1 MPTDIRE
8 QIERRRQRAL
18 EEITRVVNQGEH
30 PIFSTFAVTSQSEQ
44 TYQVEVR
51 SLTELHNTCTCADY
65 KSNLIGTC
73 KHIEGVLLFLRE
85 KHGQRLAE
93 LARQR
98 PAGVQIYL
106 HYGQEVTV
114 RVGLPL
120 PRVAAVRDLLARY
133 FGPDGVLVGS
143 PLDDLPRL
151 FNTLQALTPRERK
164 FVHVTGTVREHLELL
179 QDRQAVEQQ
188 KQWFS
193 EQVKAGHRSF
203 EVLATRLYPYQE
215 QGALHLAFG
224 RRAMLADDMGLG
236 KTVQAIAAAALLK
249 DLRGLERVLVITP
262 ASLKE
267 QWAREIRRF
276 SSLTATVVAGGLQAR
291 RQSYRENSFFTILN
305 YELVRRDL
313 GELEQLRPNLIILDE
328 AQRIKNWRSKTAQ
341 AVKRLQSRYA
351 FVLTGTPLE
360 NRLDELYSIC
370 QFIDPRILGPL
381 WHFNDRF
388 YDLEQ
393 RDDGSYKVIGY
404 KNFGELRATVAPYS
418 LRRTRDEVLKDL
430 PERIDNNYFVEM
442 TEPQWQAYDG
452 FRDTVARLVSIAR
465 RRPLTPKESQYL
477 LMALQK
483 MRIICDAL
491 ALHDKE
497 IPAKDREKTAPKL
510 RELEHVLAEEVC
522 ENGRKA
528 IIFSQW
534 AGMLALTAPVVKR
547 AGLGYVTLTGSVPS
561 AKRGALI
568 ERFFEDPDCRV
579 FLSTDAGGVGLNLQA
594 ASLVVN
600 LDLPWNPAVLEQRI
614 GRAHRHGQ
622 LNPVH
627 VVNLIAQGTIEERM
641 LDTLAAKRNV
651 FAGVFGTEE
660 APEKMSFHDAGQ
672 GLLKRL
678 DALLGQPARPPVI
691 DLGPTAAKGPAEPQV
706 APATVAPSAAPTSAR
721 PAPTLKGLADVLVA
735 RFAARILLVR
745 KAPAGEGVLVVVDQ
759 GPAELRAALEAA
771 ASEYFVSNA
780 PALHLMEPEGYR
792 ALTALLPAAPA
803 APDDEPYR
811 APALPSPSRA
821 SGRADVQQRVQKAG
835 TGLDFAGRRLAL
847 AELLLQ
853 GGFPDEMLRPIR
865 EALGW
870 ALTSLLAL
878 HQDRDPSGDLPA
890 PRLIQAQLVDPGHLP
905 DGLAARLARVREL
918 TESAAEGESS
928 PPLTVKAGEALA
940 GAVRELIEVGK
951 ERMVAAGL

>member
-1 MPTDIRE
+1 MPTDLRE

-18 EEITRVVNQGEH
+18 EEITRVVNQGDH
-30 PIFSTFAVTSQSEQ
+30 PVFSTFAVTSQSGQ

-51 SLTELHNTCTCADY
+51 SLTDLHNTCTCADY

-85 KHGQRLAE
+85 KHGPRLAE

-106 HYGQEVTV
+106 HYGQAVTV
-114 RVGLPL
+114 RVGQPL
-120 PRVAAVRDLLARY
+120 PRVAAVRSLLARY

-151 FNTLQALTPRERK
+151 FNALQALTPREHK
-164 FVHVTGTVREHLELL
+164 YVLVAGAVREHLALL
-179 QDRQAVEQQ
+179 QDRQAVAQQ
-188 KQWFS
+188 KQWFA
-193 EQVKAGHRSF
+193 EQVQAGHRSWG
-203 EVLATRLYPYQE
+203 VLATRLYPYQE

-224 RRAMLADDMGLG
+224 QRAMLADDMGLG

-249 DLRGLERVLVITP
+249 ELRGLERVLVITP
-262 ASLKE
+262 ASLKQ

-276 SSLTATVVAGGLQAR
+276 SSLSATVVGGGLRER
-291 RQSYRENSFFTILN
+291 RLAYRANSFFTILN
-305 YELVRRDL
+305 YELVRRDQA
-313 GELEQLRPNLIILDE
+313 ELEQLRPNLIILDE
-328 AQRIKNWRSKTAQ
+328 AQRIKNWRSQTAQ
-341 AVKRLQSRYA
+341 AVKRLHSRYA

-360 NRLDELYSIC
+360 NRLDELYSIF

-388 YDLEQ
+388 YDLDR

-418 LRRTRDEVLKDL
+418 LRRTRAEVLTDL
-430 PERIDNNYFVEM
+430 PERTDNNYFVEM
-442 TEPQWQAYDG
+442 TQPQWQAYDG

-465 RRPLTPKESQYL
+465 RRPLSPKEHQIL
-477 LMALQK
+477 LMALMK

-491 ALHDKE
+491 ALHDKD

-510 RELEHVLAEEVC
+510 RELEQVLLEQVV

-528 IIFSQW
+528 LVFSQW

-547 AGLGYVTLTGSVPS
+547 AGLGYVTLTGAVPT

-614 GRAHRHGQ
+614 GRAYRHGQ
-622 LNPVH
+622 LNPVQ
-627 VVNLIAQGTIEERM
+627 VVNLIAQGTLEERM
-641 LDTLAAKRNV
+641 LDTLASKRNV

-678 DALLGQPARPPVI
+678 DVLIGQPARPPVV
-691 DLGPTAAKGPAEPQV
+691 DLTPVVDRQPTATAGI
-706 APATVAPSAAPTSAR
+706 AAPGADSTPAPTPVTA
-721 PAPTLKGLADVLVA
+721 PAPTLKGLADALLA
-735 RFAARILLVR
+735 RFAARIMLVR
-745 KAPAGEGVLVVVDQ
+745 QAPAGEGVLIVVDQ
-759 GPAELRAALEAA
+759 GPADLRAALEAA
-771 ASEYFVSNA
+771 VGAYYGSNA

-792 ALTALLPAAPA
+792 ALTALLPATPA
-803 APDDEPYR
+803 APEDEPYR
-811 APALPSPSRA
+811 APALPSPARPM
-821 SGRADVQQRVQKAG
+821 AG
-835 TGLDFAGRRLAL
+835 
-847 AELLLQ
+847 
-853 GGFPDEMLRPIR
+853 PRPSS
-865 EALGW
+865 AC
-870 ALTSLLAL
+870 
-878 HQDRDPSGDLPA
+878 
-890 PRLIQAQLVDPGHLP
+890 
-905 DGLAARLARVREL
+905 AR
-918 TESAAEGESS
+918 
-928 PPLTVKAGEALA
+928 P
-940 GAVRELIEVGK
+940 
-951 ERMVAAGL
+951 AAG

>member
-18 EEITRVVNQGEH
+18 EEITKVVNQGDH
-30 PIFSTFAVTSQSEQ
+30 PVFSTFAVTSQSGQ
-44 TYQVEVR
+44 TYRVEVR
-51 SLTELHNTCTCADY
+51 SLDELHNSCTCADY

-85 KHGQRLAE
+85 KHGERLAE

-106 HYGQEVTV
+106 HYGQDVTV

-120 PRVAAVRDLLARY
+120 PRVASVRALLARY

-151 FNTLQALTPRERK
+151 FNTLESLAPRERK
-164 FVHVTGTVREHLELL
+164 FVLVAGAVREHLELL

-203 EVLATRLYPYQE
+203 GVLATRLYPYQE
-215 QGALHLAFG
+215 QGAMHLAFG
-224 RRAMLADDMGLG
+224 QRAMLADDMGLG

-249 DLRGLERVLVITP
+249 DLRGIERVLVITP
-262 ASLKE
+262 ASLKH

-276 SSLTATVVAGGLQAR
+276 SSLTATVVSGGLQAR

-305 YELVRRDL
+305 YELVRRDQV
-313 GELEQLRPNLIILDE
+313 ELEQLRPNLIILDE

-404 KNFGELRATVAPYS
+404 KNFGELRATMAPYS
-418 LRRTRDEVLKDL
+418 LRRTRAEVLKDL
-430 PERIDNNYFVEM
+430 PERIDNNFFVEM
-442 TEPQWQAYDG
+442 TQPQWQAYDEY
-452 FRDTVARLVSIAR
+452 RDIVARLVAIAR
-465 RRPLTPKESQYL
+465 RRPLTPKEQQYL
-477 LMALQK
+477 LMALLK

-497 IPAKDREKTAPKL
+497 IPLKDREKTAPKL
-510 RELEHVLAEEVC
+510 RELEHVLSEEVAG
-522 ENGRKA
+522 NGHKA
-528 IIFSQW
+528 IVFSQW
-534 AGMLALTAPVVKR
+534 TGMLALTAPVVKR
-547 AGLGYVTLTGSVPS
+547 VGLGYVTLTGSVPS

-568 ERFFEDPDCRV
+568 ERFFDDPDCRV

-622 LNPVH
+622 LKTVH

-678 DALLGQPARPPVI
+678 DVLLGQPARAPVI
-691 DLGPTAAKGPAEPQV
+691 DLEPTAARGPAAPEV
-706 APATVAPSAAPTSAR
+706 APAKAPSAAP
-721 PAPTLKGLADVLVA
+721 PKAPTLKGFADVLVA

-759 GPAELRAALEAA
+759 GPSELRAALEAA

-792 ALTALLPAAPA
+792 ALTALLPAEPA
-803 APDDEPYR
+803 SPDDEPYR
-811 APALPSPSRA
+811 APALPSPSSASEEADALRERRVKRA
-821 SGRADVQQRVQKAG
+821 GS
-835 TGLDFAGRRLAL
+835 GLDFAGRRLAL
-847 AELLLQ
+847 AQVLLQ
-853 GGFPDEMLRPIR
+853 GGFPDEILRPIR

-878 HQDRDPSGDLPA
+878 QQDRDPSGDLPT
-890 PRLIQAQLVDPGHLP
+890 PRLIQAQLVEPGHLP
-905 DGLAARLARVREL
+905 DDLAARLARVREL
-918 TESAAEGESS
+918 TESLAEGEAS

-940 GAVRELIEVGK
+940 AAVRDLIEVG
-951 ERMVAAGL
+951 RQRIVAKGL